1 MASQQM
7 PRRDPSKKVK
17 ERDDDVETYGKK
29 SFGEKERELVSDR
42 ARPKNIVKE
51 KEVEEGRE
59 SGGGKYEKFE
69 TSLGEKDKLEVRTR
83 VVEGKVWNEEE
94 KIRNIPPRGK
104 VEAEKGRAM
113 EKTTEEAQRRK
124 KGETKEGDGEEQ
136 GRGREQ
142 NEQPSLEDIS
152 KYRGQVQEKAMNAVE
167 AAKEKYEKK
176 RAKQAQTEAS
186 KERNKQA
193 KDFTREKGRQEGNLE
208 GDKVDKTRGGI
219 NGENV
224 GEEAVE
230 IGKIASKVAADLRDR
245 AIVTGWS
252 AAQYST
258 EMTVE
263 GTKAATTIVEEAVEY
278 LGQKVYELAAKSM
291 DTATGLAA
299 ATGENAK
306 EYTAR
311 KKEEAERALEVKR
324 ETQNQANETVAEIGD
339 NMVKPAHQSEGGGG
353 VLNSIG
359 ETIAE
364 IAETTRIMVSG
375 EGKEEK
381 PKSPQ
386 YEHADMKLH

>member
-1 MASQQM
+1 M

-17 ERDDDVETYGKK
+17 ERDDRVEADGKE

-42 ARPKNIVKE
+42 ARSGNIVKD

-59 SGGGKYEKFE
+59 
-69 TSLGEKDKLEVRTR
+69 KDKLEGRTR
-83 VVEGKVWNEEE
+83 LVEGKVWNEEE
-94 KIRNIPPRGK
+94 KRRKNPLRGK
-104 VEAEKGRAM
+104 V
-113 EKTTEEAQRRK
+113 
-124 KGETKEGDGEEQ
+124 DGEEHGK

-152 KYRGQVQEKAMNAVE
+152 KYRAEAQEKAMNAVE

-176 RAKQAQTEAS
+176 REKQAEIEAS

-193 KDFTREKGRQEGNLE
+193 NEEGTQEKDFTREKGRQEGNLE
-208 GDKVDKTRGGI
+208 GDTVDKTGGGI

-230 IGKIASKVAADLRDR
+230 IGKIASSKMAADLRER

-263 GTKAATTIVEEAVEY
+263 VAKAATTIVEEAVEY
-278 LGQKVYELAAKSM
+278 LGQKAYELAAKSV

-311 KKEEAERALEVKR
+311 KKKEAERALEAKR
-324 ETQNQANETVAEIGD
+324 ETQNQANETVAEIGE
-339 NMVKPAHQSEGGGG
+339 NMVKPEHQSEGGG

-375 EGKEEK
+375 EGEKEK
-381 PKSPQ
+381 PQSPQ
-386 YEHADMKLH
+386 YEHADMKLD